1 MKNAINTA
9 SRTPISVAESR
20 RIRHLPMMPS
30 SSAYMVTDPALQHFV
45 TTRILAAKLGDTP
58 SEAVH
63 DLGNMRIR
71 RGGQVRVYARHAADA
86 IILDDFG
93 QVVLI
98 TRRHNPG
105 AGKLALPG
113 GFLDEIDGVVEAP
126 AAAARREAIEETGID
141 PALLTT
147 PTPIGRRAYDR
158 PFDIRAAWNDP
169 PGTKIKQGE
178 WFGVSTQGFC
188 FRVPGDLTRIPL
200 KAGDDAKDAGIYLIA
215 RLRSADFAVPDHLPM
230 IRAAFLGARLSPATI

>member
-1 MKNAINTA
+1 M
-9 SRTPISVAESR
+9 S
-20 RIRHLPMMPS
+20 S
-30 SSAYMVTDPALQHFV
+30 SSAYMVTDPAMQHFA

-58 SEAVH
+58 SEALH
-63 DLGNMRIR
+63 DLGMLRVR
-71 RGGQVRVYARHAADA
+71 GGGQVRLYARHAADA

-93 QVVLI
+93 QIVLI
-98 TRRHNPG
+98 TRRHDPG

-113 GFLDEIDGVVEAP
+113 GFIDEIDGVPEAP
-126 AAAARREAIEETGID
+126 ATAARREAIEETGID

-147 PTPIGRRAYDR
+147 PEAIGRRTYDR

-188 FRVPGDLTRIPL
+188 FRIKGDLTKIHL
-200 KAGDDAKDAGIYLIA
+200 QGGDDAKDAAVYVIA
-215 RLRSADFAVPDHLPM
+215 RLRTADFAVPDHLPM
-230 IRAAFLGARLSPATI
+230 IRAAFLGARLTAATI